1 MADDG
6 FTLDKMLEPLNGKLT
21 IILFFS
27 GQSQLLK
34 DETTERSKHSLSKNS
49 RRKTHHRLKSS
60 KY

>member
-6 FTLDKMLEPLNGKLT
+6 FTIDKMLEPLNGKLT
-21 IILFFS
+21 IILFFP

-49 RRKTHHRLKSS
+49 RRKSHNTD
-60 KY
+60 